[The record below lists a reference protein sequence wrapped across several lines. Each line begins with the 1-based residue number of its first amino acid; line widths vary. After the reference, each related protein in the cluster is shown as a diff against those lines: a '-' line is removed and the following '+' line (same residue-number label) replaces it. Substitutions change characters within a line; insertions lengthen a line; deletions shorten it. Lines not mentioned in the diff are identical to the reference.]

1 MNNARQTDSPSPAVK
16 NLLFT
21 WSNLISLSR
30 IIVALPVIYLHRTS
44 GGEVGPL
51 IIALAV
57 YGILSDFLD
66 GWVARKTGSV
76 SELGKILDPLADK
89 ICAFLLFGYTVWIGL
104 VPLWF
109 FILVVLRDLLIM
121 WGSLWIRWTRGKVA
135 MAVLS
140 GKVSVNALA
149 LYWLSVFFFPAAHEV
164 HTFFMGNAIA
174 LMILSFI
181 DYFHRF
187 NKIRHGSEFR

>member
-1 MNNARQTDSPSPAVK
+1 MNSPRQADSPSPAVK
-16 NLLFT
+16 NLVFT

-30 IIVALPVIYLHRTS
+30 ILVALPVIYLHADS
-44 GGEVGPL
+44 GGEAGPI

-89 ICAFLLFGYTVWIGL
+89 LCAFLLFGYTVWIGL

-109 FILVVLRDLLIM
+109 FILVAMRDLLIM
-121 WGSLWIRWTRGKVA
+121 GGSLWIRWTRGKVA
-135 MAVLS
+135 MAVYS

-149 LYWLSVFFFPAAHEV
+149 LYWLGVFFFPEARGIHA
-164 HTFFMGNAIA
+164 FFMGNAIA